1 MSFACGFLNLAC
13 GILAT
18 CAGIILGTFATFN
31 PQSRVQSPDVLA
43 CGLLVKCVRAHFG
56 TPALDPQKG
65 FWPKKNTILGPHGL
79 GGLPRKTKNKNT
91 TKPKKKPPRPGPPG
105 WSWAR
110 EAEGSGSSSPQ
121 ERTGESWTAA
131 TLAGA
136 RGVFLL
142 ICRKVSL
149 KKKQQQQKRHGKGDP
164 LQKIDTHM
172 GSDPVFWSW
181 YPFLGGLKGGFK
193 GTPV

>member
-1 MSFACGFLNLAC
+1 MSEL
-13 GILAT
+13 
-18 CAGIILGTFATFN
+18 ILGLRLWT
-31 PQSRVQSPDVLA
+31 R
-43 CGLLVKCVRAHFG
+43 KRASG
-56 TPALDPQKG
+56 
-65 FWPKKNTILGPHGL
+65 PKKKTHGL

-121 ERTGESWTAA
+121 ERPGESWTAA

-142 ICRKVSL
+142 ICRKVFFFFFKPT
-149 KKKQQQQKRHGKGDP
+149 KKTRKRGPTPKDRH
-164 LQKIDTHM
+164 THM

-193 GTPV
+193 GTV